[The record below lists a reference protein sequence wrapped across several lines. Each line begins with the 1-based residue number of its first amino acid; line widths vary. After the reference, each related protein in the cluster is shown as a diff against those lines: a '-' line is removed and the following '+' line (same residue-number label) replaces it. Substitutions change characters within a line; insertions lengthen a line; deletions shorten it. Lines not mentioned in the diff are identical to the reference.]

1 MAKEI
6 IHTEQAPAAVGAYS
20 QAVKAGNT
28 VYLSG
33 QIAIDPETQEIID
46 GGVEEQAGRVLKN
59 LKAVLAAADCSFK
72 DVVKTEI
79 FLDDINDFAAV
90 NSVYAE
96 YFTEEQPARACV
108 AVGSLP
114 KGVAVEISLIAVK

>member
-114 KGVAVEISLIAVK
+114 TGVAVEISLIAVK

>member
-1 MAKEI
+1 MNKEI

-46 GGVEEQAGRVLKN
+46 GGVKKQAERVLEN
-59 LKAVLAAADCSFK
+59 LKAVLKAADCSFK

-108 AVGSLP
+108 EVGSLP

>member
-1 MAKEI
+1 MNKEI

-20 QAVKAGNT
+20 QAVKAGDT

-33 QIAIDPETQEIID
+33 QIAINPETQEIID
-46 GGVEEQAGRVLKN
+46 GGVKKQAERVLEN
-59 LKAVLAAADCSFK
+59 LKAVLKAADCSFK

-90 NSVYAE
+90 NGVYAE

-108 AVGSLP
+108 EVGSLP

>member
-6 IHTEQAPAAVGAYS
+6 IHTDQAPAAVGAYS

-46 GGVEEQAGRVLKN
+46 GGVKKQAERVLEN
-59 LKAVLAAADCSFK
+59 LKAVLKAADCSFK

-90 NSVYAE
+90 NGVYAE

-108 AVGSLP
+108 EVGSLP

>member
-46 GGVEEQAGRVLKN
+46 GGVEKQAERVLKN

-90 NSVYAE
+90 NGVYAE

-108 AVGSLP
+108 EVGSLP

>member
-1 MAKEI
+1 MNKEI

-46 GGVEEQAGRVLKN
+46 GGVKKQAERVLEN
-59 LKAVLAAADCSFK
+59 LKAVLKAADCSFK

-90 NSVYAE
+90 NGVYAE
-96 YFTEEQPARACV
+96 YFTKEQPARACV
-108 AVGSLP
+108 EVGSLP

>member
-46 GGVEEQAGRVLKN
+46 GGVKKQAERVLKN

-90 NSVYAE
+90 NGVYAE

-108 AVGSLP
+108 EVGSLP

>member
-46 GGVEEQAGRVLKN
+46 GGVEEQAERVLKN

-108 AVGSLP
+108 EVGSLP

>member
-1 MAKEI
+1 MNKEI

-20 QAVKAGNT
+20 QAVKAGDT

-33 QIAIDPETQEIID
+33 QIAINPETQEIID
-46 GGVEEQAGRVLKN
+46 GGVKKQAERVLEN
-59 LKAVLAAADCSFK
+59 LKAVLKAADCSFK

-108 AVGSLP
+108 EVGSLP

>member
-79 FLDDINDFAAV
+79 SLDDINDFAAV

>member
-1 MAKEI
+1 MNKEI

-46 GGVEEQAGRVLKN
+46 GGVKKQAERVLEN
-59 LKAVLAAADCSFK
+59 LKAVLKAADCSFK

-90 NSVYAE
+90 NGVYAE

-108 AVGSLP
+108 EVGSLP

>member
-6 IHTEQAPAAVGAYS
+6 IHTDDAPAAVGAYS

-33 QIAIDPETQEIID
+33 QIPIDPATQEIIE
-46 GGVEEQAGRVLKN
+46 GSTVEQAKRVLEN
-59 LKAVLAAADCSFK
+59 LKAVLAAADCTFK

-79 FLDDINDFAAV
+79 FLDDINDFGAV
-90 NSVYAE
+90 NEVYGE
-96 YFTEEQPARACV
+96 YFTEEPPARACV
-108 AVGSLP
+108 EVGRLP
-114 KGVAVEISLIAVK
+114 KGVAIEIALTAVK

>member
-46 GGVEEQAGRVLKN
+46 GGVEKQAERVLKN

-108 AVGSLP
+108 EVGSLP

>member
-1 MAKEI
+1 MKKEI
-6 IHTEQAPAAVGAYS
+6 IHTDQAPAAVGAYS
-20 QAVKAGNT
+20 QAVRAGNT

-33 QIAIDPETQEIID
+33 QIAIDPETQEIIS
-46 GGVEEQAGRVLKN
+46 GGVEKQAERVLKN

-79 FLDDINDFAAV
+79 FLDDINDFSAV
-90 NSVYAE
+90 NDVYSE
-96 YFTEEQPARACV
+96 YFSEDQPARACV
-108 AVGSLP
+108 EVGSLP